1 MSIILQDSWKIGFV
15 INLRYIL
22 FLKRTKNIKIQVTT
36 RLSLMHLEYKQ
47 DLKLENIKKSDNYEQ
62 HPNVKKRQVSAFKK
76 RKKENRDW
84 EIPIF

>member
-1 MSIILQDSWKIGFV
+1 MSIILQDSWKIGLV

-62 HPNVKKRQVSAFKK
+62 HPNVKKKTSFCLQKK
-76 RKKENRDW
+76 KKGK
-84 EIPIF
+84 

>member
-15 INLRYIL
+15 INLSIL

-62 HPNVKKRQVSAFKK
+62 HPNVKKKTSFCLQKK
-76 RKKENRDW
+76 KKGK
-84 EIPIF
+84 

>member
-15 INLRYIL
+15 INLSIL

-47 DLKLENIKKSDNYEQ
+47 DLKLENIIKSDNYEQ
-62 HPNVKKRQVSAFKK
+62 HSKVKKKYQ
-76 RKKENRDW
+76 
-84 EIPIF
+84 